1 MNWFDTLV
9 YCNKKSLADGLT
21 PCYTISG
28 SKNPNDWGDIPTSS
42 SKPTYATYSAVT
54 CDWDANGWRLPT
66 EAEWEYLAR
75 GGNLSS
81 TGQTKYS
88 GSDNINEVCWCSD
101 NITITPRSP
110 QDVRTKAPNS
120 LQLYDMSGNVFEW
133 CWDRSIETVAIDTPM
148 TGPESGNNRV
158 CRGGSYGNTQ
168 IQDQLTVYG
177 RSNQAPSL
185 RSVSNGLR
193 VVRSEDTAT
202 SYDYEYVFHTEPS
215 NAPALATDSAGAS
228 GKYIYFGDWP
238 QTIGAASVTVDETK
252 TMTQGAFT
260 YYKGDDGYWYAK
272 AYERANRA
280 DFAYSDGTPAA
291 QGGASFKYFKVEPIK
306 WRVINEDYNSEGNWQ
321 LIAERIL
328 TANILWYDS
337 RNTRTIG
344 GETIRSYNY
353 KHSRIRAYLN
363 GISYNK
369 DGSDSAEFV
378 DKGFLQTAFDSAAQT
393 AISQVTVANNDY
405 GGADTND
412 KVFLVGD
419 GEVTSYRKRKVTD
432 FALANNAW
440 KDDTSSGCGYW
451 WTRTPSNLGNIYYY
465 NNVGSSYGDPRYCN
479 GYPEYGVVPCLVIP
493 PLP

>member
-1 MNWFDTLV
+1 M
-9 YCNKKSLADGLT
+9 
-21 PCYTISG
+21 
-28 SKNPNDWGDIPTSS
+28 
-42 SKPTYATYSAVT
+42 
-54 CDWDANGWRLPT
+54 
-66 EAEWEYLAR
+66 
-75 GGNLSS
+75 
-81 TGQTKYS
+81 
-88 GSDNINEVCWCSD
+88 
-101 NITITPRSP
+101 
-110 QDVRTKAPNS
+110 
-120 LQLYDMSGNVFEW
+120 
-133 CWDRSIETVAIDTPM
+133 
-148 TGPESGNNRV
+148 
-158 CRGGSYGNTQ
+158 
-168 IQDQLTVYG
+168 
-177 RSNQAPSL
+177 
-185 RSVSNGLR
+185 
-193 VVRSEDTAT
+193 
-202 SYDYEYVFHTEPS
+202 
-215 NAPALATDSAGAS
+215 
-228 GKYIYFGDWP
+228 
-238 QTIGAASVTVDETK
+238 
-252 TMTQGAFT
+252 
-260 YYKGDDGYWYAK
+260 
-272 AYERANRA
+272 
-280 DFAYSDGTPAA
+280 
-291 QGGASFKYFKVEPIK
+291 
-306 WRVINEDYNSEGNWQ
+306 INEDYNGAGNWL
-321 LIAERIL
+321 LISERIL

-440 KDDTSSGCGYW
+440 KDDTSLGCGYW
-451 WTRTPSNLGNIYYY
+451 WTRTPSNLGYIYYY